1 MDTQTAVTQTLEAPS
16 APAPAATTAPAAV
29 PPVSAP
35 GGADDPFVLEEA
47 SLASLSPEQRASL
60 MPVLDDWKKRASQEI
75 EKSGKSAE
83 DKYKPLSEKA
93 TALDH
98 LVKNPAFQ
106 KWWVDQ
112 QSVAMQG
119 KPQDVQGAIQGTK
132 PQDFATPD
140 EWSTAVIDA
149 SNGNPAKLQEIQQR
163 MFSMMST
170 PLVRQFQE
178 KQQLLETTMEMK
190 NLFERHPDAKALD
203 EIGRN
208 LSDPNDHTPSIL
220 EIAMY
225 HAVDQQGKS
234 IEEGYQ
240 MAKRW
245 SDAMGAKA
253 KQQAMGLVQEKKDSV
268 TANSSTSAPS
278 QAVVEVADRD
288 ELMQKH
294 MEAVLSGVKPPR
306 FVIKK

>member
-1 MDTQTAVTQTLEAPS
+1 MDTQTAVTQTLDAPTT
-16 APAPAATTAPAAV
+16 PAPTAPV
-29 PPVSAP
+29 VETPVSAP
-35 GGADDPFVLEEA
+35 GGAGDPFALDE
-47 SLASLSPEQRASL
+47 SRLASLTPEQRASL
-60 MPVLDDWKKRASQEI
+60 TPMFDDWKKRASAEI

-83 DKYKPLSEKA
+83 ERYKPLTEKA

-106 KWWVDQ
+106 KWWTDQ
-112 QSVAMQG
+112 QQTAMTG

-190 NLFERHPDAKALD
+190 NLFERHPDAKQLD

-208 LSDPNDHTPSIL
+208 LTDPNDRTPSLL

-245 SDAMGAKA
+245 SDSMGAKA

-294 MEAVLSGVKPPR
+294 MEAVLSGIKPPR
-306 FVIKK
+306 FVIRK